1 MKKLILALI
10 GLTIIYCSSCKKS
23 TTTEPSPFGPDTDL
37 ITLSFSPYNMEPIR
51 DDISAVVNRLDVWII
66 DGEDVYDYHQEKNTA
81 TSFGTFHITLNRT
94 KTYTLYAVGHKAD
107 GPATLED
114 GLISFPNNKVTHS
127 MFYTTTFSPATT
139 TALECAM
146 QRIVGMFKFTITD
159 ELHEDLDH
167 IKFSLS
173 ETGLAFDVTTQTAAN
188 KAVREW
194 IPSTM
199 NPNANGDYVF
209 NLFII
214 ADNMT
219 EIMNVD
225 ITVQAFDE
233 NDGIIEQ
240 REFTDVPIKNG
251 WVTHYTGTFFVTSEL
266 TINFTIG
273 DWSNFDDHPY

>member
-10 GLTIIYCSSCKKS
+10 GLTIISCSSCKKS
-23 TTTEPSPFGPDTDL
+23 TTTEPSPFGPETDL

-146 QRIVGMFKFTITD
+146 QRIVGMFKLTITD
-159 ELHEDLDH
+159 DLPDDIDH
-167 IKFSLS
+167 IQFNIS
-173 ETGLAFDVTTQTAAN
+173 ESGTKFDVTNQTAAN
-188 KAVREW
+188 IIERVVT
-194 IPSTM
+194 PTSM
-199 NPNANGDYVF
+199 NPNAAGDYVF
-209 NLFII
+209 NIYI
-214 ADNMT
+214 MADNMT
-219 EIMNVD
+219 Q
-225 ITVQAFDE
+225 TC
-233 NDGIIEQ
+233 
-240 REFTDVPIKNG
+240 
-251 WVTHYTGTFFVTSEL
+251 
-266 TINFTIG
+266 
-273 DWSNFDDHPY
+273 